1 MGSQASPANLVPLR
15 NNRLNIV
22 SNLSICKAILL
33 IFINSYLAE
42 CIWPI
47 GVSISNCWL
56 SIVSN
61 SQLVGQHFLL
71 LTKLHLQPGS
81 DWQNICFQ
89 NLVLLQPSHFIKA
102 NAAKDSQ
109 LAVDIENEGNWRFK
123 YQKHL
128 AKLGDVTAS
137 CSKENA
143 NIVAMAGLNQLLES
157 FVFIENDTNDPTKN
171 KTTNLKELGST
182 PYSGDGKRKFKTH
195 IVEGEQSI
203 PSDISFPYKNETLD
217 LSSLEK
223 KMAAWVEY
231 GTCEPDCCNKVSR
244 VMPSISEGLLKGKWF
259 VLLGAGSEMGP
270 LKFLLTFG
278 ANVIAIRTRKKSGWI
293 EMGNFATNSA
303 GKLFIPVSEIAN
315 DD

>member
-89 NLVLLQPSHFIKA
+89 NLVLLQPSHFI
-102 NAAKDSQ
+102 N
-109 LAVDIENEGNWRFK
+109 
-123 YQKHL
+123 
-128 AKLGDVTAS
+128 
-137 CSKENA
+137 
-143 NIVAMAGLNQLLES
+143 LL
-157 FVFIENDTNDPTKN
+157 II
-171 KTTNLKELGST
+171 G
-182 PYSGDGKRKFKTH
+182 
-195 IVEGEQSI
+195 
-203 PSDISFPYKNETLD
+203 
-217 LSSLEK
+217 
-223 KMAAWVEY
+223 
-231 GTCEPDCCNKVSR
+231 
-244 VMPSISEGLLKGKWF
+244 
-259 VLLGAGSEMGP
+259 
-270 LKFLLTFG
+270 
-278 ANVIAIRTRKKSGWI
+278 
-293 EMGNFATNSA
+293 FAPA
-303 GKLFIPVSEIAN
+303 FQG
-315 DD
+315 